1 MEYKKN
7 EKTKKNFLIFMPQL
21 DLSAFF
27 LQFLTISSLLFWL
40 TWLLI
45 NNILEIIYMII
56 ICRNTIIMYFS
67 NLKLKYNYL
76 INKFFFFKLNLFT
89 FFQIE
94 LKNILITFLKL
105 IKFNSFKIVNFLI
118 KILNIYNYF
127 SKLQIFISTIQL
139 KLNNTLI
146 INSSLLNLKKLNV

>member
-1 MEYKKN
+1 
-7 EKTKKNFLIFMPQL
+7 MPQL

-45 NNILEIIYMII
+45 NNILEIVYMII
-56 ICRNTIIMYFS
+56 ICRNTIITYFN

-76 INKFFFFKLNLFT
+76 INKLYYFKLNIIT

-94 LKNILITFLKL
+94 FKNILLTFYEL
-105 IKFNSFKIVNFLI
+105 IKFNILKIINFLP
-118 KILNIYNYF
+118 KILIIYNYF
-127 SKLQIFISTIQL
+127 SKLQFFISILQL
-139 KLNNTLI
+139 KINNNVI
-146 INSSLLNLKKLNV
+146 INHSLLNFKNLNV

>member
-1 MEYKKN
+1 M
-7 EKTKKNFLIFMPQL
+7 TQL

-45 NNILEIIYMII
+45 NNILEIVYMII
-56 ICRNTIIMYFS
+56 ICRNTIITYFN

-76 INKFFFFKLNLFT
+76 INKLYFFKLNIFT

-94 LKNILITFLKL
+94 LKNILINFYKL
-105 IKFNSFKIVNFLI
+105 IKFNIFKIINFLP
-118 KILNIYNYF
+118 KILTIYNYF
-127 SKLQIFISTIQL
+127 SKLQFFISVVQL
-139 KLNNTLI
+139 KLTDNLI
-146 INSSLLNLKKLNV
+146 INHSLLNFKNLNV

>member
-1 MEYKKN
+1 
-7 EKTKKNFLIFMPQL
+7 MPQL

-45 NNILEIIYMII
+45 NNILEIVYMII
-56 ICRNTIIMYFS
+56 ICRNTIITYFN

-76 INKFFFFKLNLFT
+76 INKLFYFKLNIFT

-94 LKNILITFLKL
+94 LKNILINFYKL
-105 IKFNSFKIVNFLI
+105 IKFNIFKIINFLP
-118 KILNIYNYF
+118 KILTIYNYF
-127 SKLQIFISTIQL
+127 SKLQFFISVVQL
-139 KLNNTLI
+139 KLNDNLI
-146 INSSLLNLKKLNV
+146 INQSLLNLKKLNV